1 MARYTAEQI
10 YAFAREAGFS
20 PDRAATMTAI
30 ALAESRGNSSAH
42 NPVGEDSKGLWQIN
56 QRAHPGFASVNL
68 FDPVQNA
75 RAAFKVSQGG
85 DDISPWTTTH
95 KGAAAKYLRYKM
107 EAQAA
112 AASYGDGPNRGMW
125 DGVSGYGDHTS
136 AGDPRGGGQG
146 VAPTQSTTPAAASD
160 NVNVQQ
166 VAAPN
171 AAAAAEAGRG
181 EASGIPLDE
190 DLLAGTDAAVGSA
203 ANPVGTPAAG
213 AGATAAPVVQGITNP
228 ATNVPTQPGTNVPTQ
243 APTQAPVQPGS
254 NVPVQPGSN
263 VPVQPGGQPAVPGTG
278 QPAVPGVPDTGRG
291 SASGVPLDEQLA
303 AMAQQPVAAPVA
315 PVANQ
320 SVAQSAGQQLPRGDG
335 SKLQTFL
342 NSAVAQTG
350 DKYVFGHEVKL
361 NDPNPTVFDCSEL
374 VEWAAAQSGVKMPDG
389 SWLQYR
395 ELAKEGTT
403 MSVEQALKTPGALLF
418 SFSSDPMSGGR
429 PSAAHVAI
437 SLGNG
442 KTIEAKGTQYGVGSW
457 EANTKRFQY
466 AGVIPELGAGIG
478 GVPPAPPPQ
487 QPQVDAFTYRVNNDP
502 AQLDRNPSTMAISHT
517 LTNADPP
524 PEPIPLPQAPPAV
537 ALNAPQADAAAAAP
551 LDRTEASSQ
560 NDANNDNQDDVLQ
573 NIQDWVAPQDHSVP
587 DNDGYHDNLPGHT

>member
-42 NPVGEDSKGLWQIN
+42 NPVGENSKGLWQIN
-56 QRAHPGFASVNL
+56 QRAHPGFATVDL

-75 RAAFKVSQGG
+75 RAAFKVSHGG

-95 KGAAAKYLRYKM
+95 KGSAAKYLRYKL

-136 AGDPRGGGQG
+136 AGDARGGGQG
-146 VAPTQSTTPAAASD
+146 VAPTQSATPAGASD

-166 VAAPN
+166 VAAPSP
-171 AAAAAEAGRG
+171 AGSAQAEAHRG
-181 EASGIPLDE
+181 EASGVPLDE
-190 DLLAGTDAAVGSA
+190 DLLAGTAAAVGTT
-203 ANPVGTPAAG
+203 ANPTGAPVAG
-213 AGATAAPVVQGITNP
+213 AGSTAGPVVQGLTGI
-228 ATNVPTQPGTNVPTQ
+228 
-243 APTQAPVQPGS
+243 GS
-254 NVPVQPGSN
+254 NVPTQPGSN
-263 VPVQPGGQPAVPGTG
+263 VPVQPGGNGPVQPGVPG
-278 QPAVPGVPDTGRG
+278 QPAVPGAPAQGGTERG
-291 SASGVPLDEQLA
+291 SASGVPLDEELA
-303 AMAQQPVAAPVA
+303 ASQAQAAPPAPVIPVSQGVAQQP
-315 PVANQ
+315 Q
-320 SVAQSAGQQLPRGDG
+320 QQLPGGDG

-361 NDPNPTVFDCSEL
+361 DDRNPSVFDCSEL
-374 VEWAAAQSGVKMPDG
+374 IEWAAAQSGVKMPDG

-418 SFSSDPMSGGR
+418 SFSSDPMTGGR

-466 AGVIPELGAGIG
+466 AGVIPELGTGG
-478 GVPPAPPPQ
+478 GVPPAPPPP
-487 QPQVDAFTYRVNNDP
+487 QPQVDAFTHRVNTDP
-502 AQLDRNPSTMAISHT
+502 AQMDRNPSTMVISHAM
-517 LTNADPP
+517 TNADPP
-524 PEPIPLPQAPPAV
+524 PEPIALPQAPPPV
-537 ALNAPQADAAAAAP
+537 ALNAPQADAAAVP

-560 NDANNDNQDDVLQ
+560 NDVDNDNQDDLLQ
-573 NIQDWVAPQDHSVP
+573 SIQDWVAPQDHSVP
-587 DNDGYHDNLPGHT
+587 DHYDHHDNLPGHT

>member
-30 ALAESRGNSSAH
+30 ALAESRGNSAAH
-42 NPVGEDSKGLWQIN
+42 NPVGENSKGLWQIN
-56 QRAHPGFASVNL
+56 QRAHPGFASLDL

-75 RAAFKVSQGG
+75 RAAFKVSHGG

-95 KGAAAKYLRYKM
+95 KGSAAKYLRYKL

-112 AASYGDGPNRGMW
+112 AASYGDGTDRGMW
-125 DGVSGYGDHTS
+125 EGVSGYGDHTS
-136 AGDPRGGGQG
+136 AGDARGGGPG
-146 VAPTQSTTPAAASD
+146 VAPTPSTTPAAASD

-171 AAAAAEAGRG
+171 AAATAEAHQG

-203 ANPVGTPAAG
+203 VNPGGTPASG
-213 AGATAAPVVQGITNP
+213 AGATAGPVVQGITNP
-228 ATNVPTQPGTNVPTQ
+228 GTNVPVQPGTNVPVQPST
-243 APTQAPVQPGS
+243 QPGS

-263 VPVQPGGQPAVPGTG
+263 VPVQPGVPGTG
-278 QPAVPGVPDTGRG
+278 QPAVPDGGRG
-291 SASGVPLDEQLA
+291 SASGVPLDEQLV
-303 AMAQQPVAAPVA
+303 AMAQTPPAPVT
-315 PVANQ
+315 PVVNQ
-320 SVAQSAGQQLPRGDG
+320 GLAQSPGQQLPTGDG

-374 VEWAAAQSGVKMPDG
+374 IEWAAAQSGVKMPDG

-418 SFSSDPMSGGR
+418 SFSSDPMTGGR

-466 AGVIPELGAGIG
+466 AGVIPELGAGAG
-478 GVPPAPPPQ
+478 GIPPAPPQQ
-487 QPQVDAFTYRVNNDP
+487 QPQVDAFTHRLTTDP
-502 AQLDRNPSTMAISHT
+502 VVMDRNPSTMAVSHT

-524 PEPIPLPQAPPAV
+524 PDPIPLPQAPPPV
-537 ALNAPQADAAAAAP
+537 ALNAPLDAPATNVP

-560 NDANNDNQDDVLQ
+560 NDSDGDNQDDALQ
-573 NIQDWVAPQDHSVP
+573 HIQDWVAPQDHSVP
-587 DNDGYHDNLPGHT
+587 DHDDYHDNLPGHS